1 MDNIILYYEDNYS
14 KCYFVFRCKM
24 DLNYELL
31 WIVLISKYV
40 KKLFDKIIKECVIYK
55 YFQDYVFGKD
65 IFYVESF
72 NNVMNIF

>member
-1 MDNIILYYEDNYS
+1 MDNIILYYENNYS

-55 YFQDYVFGKD
+55 YF
-65 IFYVESF
+65 
-72 NNVMNIF
+72 